1 MKRSYKWL
9 AGLVAVL
16 AVLAGA
22 LYVSLAWTEG
32 ERAAD
37 HPFFRRDG
45 ARPLVIA
52 HRGGAG
58 LWPENTLYAFGRAAE
73 LGVDVIELDVRAT
86 ADGTLVVFHDA
97 TVERTTGGEGRV
109 GEMTLAELKRLDAAY
124 RWTPDGG
131 RTFPLRGS
139 GIGVPTLEEVFAAL
153 PEMRFNIEPKRGTA
167 SVSKAL
173 CRVVR
178 ERGMSEKVLIA
189 SFTQTVLE
197 EFRAECPG
205 VATSGGPAEVSKFLV
220 LSKTGLGESYS
231 PPMQALQIPEQA
243 GGMRMITGGFVE
255 AAHERNLQVHAWTVN
270 DEARMSGLIKLGVD
284 GIMTD
289 YPDRLMALRERA
301 QPPAAVTRAGVSRRE
316 SP

>member
-1 MKRSYKWL
+1 M
-9 AGLVAVL
+9 VVL

-22 LYVSLAWTEG
+22 LYVSLAWSEG

-86 ADGTLVVFHDA
+86 ADGVLVVFHDA
-97 TVERTTGGEGRV
+97 TVERTTGGQGRV

-124 RWTPDGG
+124 RWTLDGG
-131 RTFPLRGS
+131 RTFPLRG
-139 GIGVPTLEEVFAAL
+139 GGVGVPTLDEVFAAL
-153 PEMRFNIEPKRGTA
+153 PEMRFVIEPKRGTHA
-167 SVSKAL
+167 PAGAL

-178 ERGMSEKVLIA
+178 ERSMAEKVLVA
-189 SFTQTVLE
+189 SFTQAVLD
-197 EFRAECPG
+197 EFRRECPG
-205 VATSGGPAEVSKFLV
+205 VATSAGPSEVSRFLA
-220 LSKTGLGESYS
+220 LSKTGLGASYS
-231 PPMQALQIPEQA
+231 PPMQALQIPEYA
-243 GGMRMITGGFVE
+243 GGVRLIDRAFVE

-270 DEARMSGLIKLGVD
+270 DETRMSGLVELGVD

-289 YPDRLMALRERA
+289 YPDRLLTMLGRA
-301 QPPAAVTRAGVSRRE
+301 R
-316 SP
+316 